1 MPRRAADRPE
11 HLTPADLVVLGLLL
25 EGPRH
30 GYGVNQELARREVG
44 DWAGVSRPQVY
55 YSLRK
60 LADAGHIGPAPG
72 RAAGAERGLAAHGAA
87 DRGPGEGGADQGGPE
102 QGGPEQG
109 GPERRVYRVTAAGRR
124 AYAAALARPEW
135 ATQRPPPPFVTWLV
149 LATHA
154 DPAVRAG
161 QLARRRAFLEAE
173 AARERATLAAI
184 LAGTGPAAAVAALV
198 VRLTIRQFE
207 AELGW
212 LEEVAAA
219 LPGGHQEAD

>member
-1 MPRRAADRPE
+1 MPRRAADRHE
-11 HLTPADLVVLGLLL
+11 HLHERLTAADLVVLGLLL
-25 EGPRH
+25 ERPMH
-30 GYGVNQELARREVG
+30 GYEVNQELARREVR

-72 RAAGAERGLAAHGAA
+72 RAAGAERGSAE
-87 DRGPGEGGADQGGPE
+87 RGSAE
-102 QGGPEQG
+102 G

-154 DPAVRAG
+154 DPAVRAR

-173 AARERATLAAI
+173 AMRERATLAAI
-184 LAGTGPAAAVAALV
+184 LAGTGPTVVVAALV
-198 VRLTIRQFE
+198 VSLTIRQFE
-207 AELGW
+207 AELAW
-212 LEEVAAA
+212 LGEVAAA
-219 LPGGHQEAD
+219 LPGGHQEPD

>member
-1 MPRRAADRPE
+1 MPRRAADRHARHE
-11 HLTPADLVVLGLLL
+11 RLTPADLVVLGLLL
-25 EGPRH
+25 ERPMH
-30 GYGVNQELARREVG
+30 GYGVNQELEVREVR

-60 LADAGHIGPAPG
+60 LADAGHIGPAPD
-72 RAAGAERGLAAHGAA
+72 RAAEVGRGSAERGS
-87 DRGPGEGGADQGGPE
+87 GE
-102 QGGPEQG
+102 G

-149 LATHA
+149 LATQA
-154 DPAVRAG
+154 DPAVRAR

-184 LAGTGPAAAVAALV
+184 RTNTGPTFAVAALV
-198 VRLTIRQFE
+198 VSLTIRQFE
-207 AELGW
+207 AELAW
-212 LEEVAAA
+212 LGEVAAA
-219 LPGGHQEAD
+219 LPRGHQEPD

>member
-1 MPRRAADRPE
+1 MPRRAADRHE
-11 HLTPADLVVLGLLL
+11 HLTAADLVVLGLLL
-25 EGPRH
+25 ERPMH
-30 GYGVNQELARREVG
+30 GYEVNQELARREVH

-72 RAAGAERGLAAHGAA
+72 RAAGAERGSAE
-87 DRGPGEGGADQGGPE
+87 RGSAE
-102 QGGPEQG
+102 G

-154 DPAVRAG
+154 DPAVRAR

-173 AARERATLAAI
+173 AMRERATLAAI
-184 LAGTGPAAAVAALV
+184 LAGTGPTVVVAALV
-198 VRLTIRQFE
+198 VSLTIRQFE
-207 AELGW
+207 AELAW
-212 LEEVAAA
+212 LGEVAAA
-219 LPGGHQEAD
+219 LPGGHQEPD

>member
-1 MPRRAADRPE
+1 MPRRAADRHE

-25 EGPRH
+25 ERPMH
-30 GYGVNQELARREVG
+30 GYEVNQELALREVR

-60 LADAGHIGPAPG
+60 LAEAGHIGPAPG
-72 RAAGAERGLAAHGAA
+72 RAAGAERGSAE
-87 DRGPGEGGADQGGPE
+87 RGSAERGSAERGSGE
-102 QGGPEQG
+102 G

-135 ATQRPPPPFVTWLV
+135 ATQRPPPPFLTWLV

-154 DPAVRAG
+154 DAAVRAR

-184 LAGTGPAAAVAALV
+184 RTNTGPTFAVAALV
-198 VRLTIRQFE
+198 VSLTIRQFE
-207 AELGW
+207 AELAW
-212 LEEVAAA
+212 LGEVAAA
-219 LPGGHQEAD
+219 LPRGHQETD

>member
-1 MPRRAADRPE
+1 MPRRAADRHARLHE
-11 HLTPADLVVLGLLL
+11 RLTAADLVVLGLLL
-25 EGPRH
+25 ERPMH
-30 GYGVNQELARREVG
+30 GYEVNQELARREVG

-72 RAAGAERGLAAHGAA
+72 HAAGAERGSAE
-87 DRGPGEGGADQGGPE
+87 RGSAE
-102 QGGPEQG
+102 G

-154 DPAVRAG
+154 DPAVRAR

-173 AARERATLAAI
+173 ATRERATLAAI
-184 LAGTGPAAAVAALV
+184 LAGTGPAVVVAALV
-198 VRLTIRQFE
+198 VSLTIRQFE
-207 AELGW
+207 AELAW
-212 LEEVAAA
+212 LGEVAAA
-219 LPGGHQEAD
+219 LPGGHQEPD

>member
-1 MPRRAADRPE
+1 MPRRAADRHE
-11 HLTPADLVVLGLLL
+11 HLTAADLVVLGLLL
-25 EGPRH
+25 ERPMH
-30 GYGVNQELARREVG
+30 GYEVNQELERREVR

-72 RAAGAERGLAAHGAA
+72 RAAGAERGSAE
-87 DRGPGEGGADQGGPE
+87 RGSPE
-102 QGGPEQG
+102 RGSPERDSAEG

-154 DPAVRAG
+154 DPAVRAR

-173 AARERATLAAI
+173 AMRERATLAAI
-184 LAGTGPAAAVAALV
+184 RTNTGPTVVVAALV
-198 VRLTIRQFE
+198 VSLTIRQFE
-207 AELGW
+207 AELAW
-212 LEEVAAA
+212 LGEVAAA
-219 LPGGHQEAD
+219 LPGGHQEPD

>member
-1 MPRRAADRPE
+1 MPRRAADPHE
-11 HLTPADLVVLGLLL
+11 HLTAADLVVLGLLL
-25 EGPRH
+25 ERPMH
-30 GYGVNQELARREVG
+30 GYEVNQELARREVR

-60 LADAGHIGPAPG
+60 LALAGHIGPSPG
-72 RAAGAERGLAAHGAA
+72 RAAGAERGSAE
-87 DRGPGEGGADQGGPE
+87 RGSAERGSAERGSAERGSAE
-102 QGGPEQG
+102 G

-154 DPAVRAG
+154 DPAVRAR

-173 AARERATLAAI
+173 AMRERATLAAI
-184 LAGTGPAAAVAALV
+184 LAGTGPAVVVAALV

-207 AELGW
+207 TELAW
-212 LEEVAAA
+212 LDEVAAA
-219 LPGGHQEAD
+219 LPGGHQEPA

>member
-1 MPRRAADRPE
+1 MPRRAADRHE
-11 HLTPADLVVLGLLL
+11 RLTAADLVVLGLLL
-25 EGPRH
+25 ERPMH
-30 GYGVNQELARREVG
+30 GYEVNQELARREVH

-72 RAAGAERGLAAHGAA
+72 RAAGAERGSAE
-87 DRGPGEGGADQGGPE
+87 RGSAE
-102 QGGPEQG
+102 G

-154 DPAVRAG
+154 DPAVRAR

-173 AARERATLAAI
+173 AMRERATLAAI
-184 LAGTGPAAAVAALV
+184 LAGTGPTVVVAALV
-198 VRLTIRQFE
+198 VSLTIRQFE
-207 AELGW
+207 AELAW
-212 LEEVAAA
+212 LGEVAAA
-219 LPGGHQEAD
+219 LPGGHEEPE

>member
-1 MPRRAADRPE
+1 MPRRAPDRHE
-11 HLTPADLVVLGLLL
+11 HLTAADLVVLGLLL
-25 EGPRH
+25 ERPMH
-30 GYGVNQELARREVG
+30 GYEVNQELERREVR

-72 RAAGAERGLAAHGAA
+72 RAAGAERGSAE
-87 DRGPGEGGADQGGPE
+87 RGSAERGSAERGSGE
-102 QGGPEQG
+102 G

-154 DPAVRAG
+154 DPAVRAR

-173 AARERATLAAI
+173 AMRERATLAAI
-184 LAGTGPAAAVAALV
+184 LAGTGPTVVVAALV
-198 VRLTIRQFE
+198 VSLTSRQFE
-207 AELGW
+207 AELAW
-212 LEEVAAA
+212 LGEVAAA
-219 LPGGHQEAD
+219 LPEGHQEPD

>member
-1 MPRRAADRPE
+1 MPRRAADRHE
-11 HLTPADLVVLGLLL
+11 RLTAADLVVLGLLL
-25 EGPRH
+25 ERPMH
-30 GYGVNQELARREVG
+30 GYEVNQELERREVR

-72 RAAGAERGLAAHGAA
+72 RAAGAERGSAE
-87 DRGPGEGGADQGGPE
+87 RGSAE
-102 QGGPEQG
+102 G

-154 DPAVRAG
+154 DPAVRAR

-173 AARERATLAAI
+173 ATRERATLAAI
-184 LAGTGPAAAVAALV
+184 LAGTGPTVVVAALV
-198 VRLTIRQFE
+198 VSLTIRQFE
-207 AELGW
+207 AELAW
-212 LEEVAAA
+212 LGEVAAA
-219 LPGGHQEAD
+219 LPGGHQEPD

>member
-1 MPRRAADRPE
+1 MPRRAADRHE
-11 HLTPADLVVLGLLL
+11 HLHERLTAADLVVLGLLL
-25 EGPRH
+25 ERPMH
-30 GYGVNQELARREVG
+30 GYEVNQELARREVR

-72 RAAGAERGLAAHGAA
+72 RAAGAERGSAE
-87 DRGPGEGGADQGGPE
+87 RGSAE
-102 QGGPEQG
+102 G

-154 DPAVRAG
+154 DPAVRAR

-173 AARERATLAAI
+173 AMRERATLAAI
-184 LAGTGPAAAVAALV
+184 LAGTGPTVVVAALV
-198 VRLTIRQFE
+198 VSLTIRQFE
-207 AELGW
+207 AELAW
-212 LEEVAAA
+212 LGEVAAA
-219 LPGGHQEAD
+219 LPGGYQEAEQRNTL

>member
-1 MPRRAADRPE
+1 MPRRAADRHE
-11 HLTPADLVVLGLLL
+11 RLTAADLVVLGLLL
-25 EGPRH
+25 ERPMH
-30 GYGVNQELARREVG
+30 GYEVNQELARREVG

-60 LADAGHIGPAPG
+60 LAEAGHIGLAPG
-72 RAAGAERGLAAHGAA
+72 RAAGVERGSAERGSG
-87 DRGPGEGGADQGGPE
+87 D
-102 QGGPEQG
+102 G

-154 DPAVRAG
+154 DPAVRAR

-173 AARERATLAAI
+173 AMRERATLAAI
-184 LAGTGPAAAVAALV
+184 LTGTGPAVVVAALV
-198 VRLTIRQFE
+198 VSLTIRQFE
-207 AELGW
+207 AELAW
-212 LEEVAAA
+212 LGEVAAA
-219 LPGGHQEAD
+219 LPGRHQEPD

>member
-1 MPRRAADRPE
+1 MPRRTAD
-11 HLTPADLVVLGLLL
+11 LTPADLVVLGLLL
-25 EGPRH
+25 ERPMH
-30 GYGVNQELARREVG
+30 GYEVNQELAVREVR

-60 LADAGHIGPAPG
+60 LAEAGHIGLAPE
-72 RAAGAERGLAAHGAA
+72 RAAGAERGSAE
-87 DRGPGEGGADQGGPE
+87 RGPPTRGPSE
-102 QGGPEQG
+102 G
-109 GPERRVYRVTAAGRR
+109 GPERRVYRVTAAGQR
-124 AYAAALARPEW
+124 AYAAALARPDW

-154 DPAVRAG
+154 DAAVRAD

-184 LAGTGPAAAVAALV
+184 RANTGPAFEVAALV

-207 AELGW
+207 AELAW
-212 LEEVAAA
+212 LGEVDAVLAS
-219 LPGGHQEAD
+219 GRQEPD

>member
-1 MPRRAADRPE
+1 MPPRAADHHDR
-11 HLTPADLVVLGLLL
+11 LTAADLVVLGLLL
-25 EGPRH
+25 ERPMH
-30 GYGVNQELARREVG
+30 GYGVNQELERREVR

-72 RAAGAERGLAAHGAA
+72 LAAGAERGSAE
-87 DRGPGEGGADQGGPE
+87 RGSVE
-102 QGGPEQG
+102 G

-154 DPAVRAG
+154 DPAVQAR
-161 QLARRRAFLEAE
+161 QLARRQAFLETE
-173 AARERATLAAI
+173 AMRERVTLALI
-184 LAGTGPAAAVAALV
+184 LAGTGPTVVVAALV
-198 VRLTIRQFE
+198 VSLTICQFE
-207 AELGW
+207 AELAW
-212 LEEVAAA
+212 LGEVAAA
-219 LPGGHQEAD
+219 LAGEHQEPD

>member
-1 MPRRAADRPE
+1 MPRRAADRHE
-11 HLTPADLVVLGLLL
+11 RLTAADLVVLGLLL
-25 EGPRH
+25 EQPRH
-30 GYGVNQELARREVG
+30 GYEVNQELARREVG

-72 RAAGAERGLAAHGAA
+72 RAAGAERGSAE
-87 DRGPGEGGADQGGPE
+87 RGSAE
-102 QGGPEQG
+102 G

-154 DPAVRAG
+154 DPAVRAR

-173 AARERATLAAI
+173 AMRERATLAAI
-184 LAGTGPAAAVAALV
+184 LAGTGPTVVVAALV
-198 VRLTIRQFE
+198 VSLTIRQFE
-207 AELGW
+207 AELAW
-212 LEEVAAA
+212 LGEVAAA
-219 LPGGHQEAD
+219 LPGGHQEPD

>member
-1 MPRRAADRPE
+1 MPRRAADRHE
-11 HLTPADLVVLGLLL
+11 HLHERLTAADLVVLGLLL
-25 EGPRH
+25 ERPMH
-30 GYGVNQELARREVG
+30 GYEVNQELARREVR

-72 RAAGAERGLAAHGAA
+72 RAAGAERGSAE
-87 DRGPGEGGADQGGPE
+87 RGSAE
-102 QGGPEQG
+102 G

-154 DPAVRAG
+154 DPAVRAR

-173 AARERATLAAI
+173 AMRERATLAAI
-184 LAGTGPAAAVAALV
+184 LTGTGPTVVVAALV
-198 VRLTIRQFE
+198 VSLTIRQFE
-207 AELGW
+207 AELAW
-212 LEEVAAA
+212 LGEVDAA
-219 LPGGHQEAD
+219 LPEGRQEPD

>member
-1 MPRRAADRPE
+1 MPRRAADRHEHLHE
-11 HLTPADLVVLGLLL
+11 HLTAADLVVLGLLL
-25 EGPRH
+25 ERPMH
-30 GYGVNQELARREVG
+30 GYGVNQELERREVR

-72 RAAGAERGLAAHGAA
+72 RAAGAERVPAE
-87 DRGPGEGGADQGGPE
+87 RGSAERGSAEGGSAE
-102 QGGPEQG
+102 G

-154 DPAVRAG
+154 DAAVRAR

-173 AARERATLAAI
+173 ARRERATLAAI
-184 LAGTGPAAAVAALV
+184 LAGTGPTVVVAALV
-198 VRLTIRQFE
+198 VSLTIRQFE
-207 AELGW
+207 AELAW
-212 LEEVAAA
+212 LGEVAAA
-219 LPGGHQEAD
+219 LPREHQEPD

>member
-1 MPRRAADRPE
+1 MPRRAAADRHE
-11 HLTPADLVVLGLLL
+11 HLTAADLVVLGLLL
-25 EGPRH
+25 EQPMH
-30 GYGVNQELARREVG
+30 GYGVNQELARREVR

-72 RAAGAERGLAAHGAA
+72 RATGAERGSAE
-87 DRGPGEGGADQGGPE
+87 RGSAERGSAE
-102 QGGPEQG
+102 G

-154 DPAVRAG
+154 DPAVRAR

-173 AARERATLAAI
+173 AMRERATLAAI
-184 LAGTGPAAAVAALV
+184 LAGTGPTVVVAALV
-198 VRLTIRQFE
+198 VSLTIRQFE
-207 AELGW
+207 AELAW
-212 LEEVAAA
+212 LSEVAAA
-219 LPGGHQEAD
+219 LPREHQEPD

>member
-1 MPRRAADRPE
+1 M
-11 HLTPADLVVLGLLL
+11 
-25 EGPRH
+25 H
-30 GYGVNQELARREVG
+30 GYEVNQELARREVR

-60 LADAGHIGPAPG
+60 LADAGHIGPAPDH
-72 RAAGAERGLAAHGAA
+72 AAGAERGSAE
-87 DRGPGEGGADQGGPE
+87 RGSAELGSGE
-102 QGGPEQG
+102 G

-154 DPAVRAG
+154 DPAVRAR

-173 AARERATLAAI
+173 AMRERATLAAI
-184 LAGTGPAAAVAALV
+184 LTGTGPTVVVAALV
-198 VRLTIRQFE
+198 VSLTIRQFE
-207 AELGW
+207 AELAW
-212 LEEVAAA
+212 LGEVATA
-219 LPGGHQEAD
+219 LPEGHQQPE

>member
-1 MPRRAADRPE
+1 MPRRAADRHE
-11 HLTPADLVVLGLLL
+11 RLTAADLVVLGLLL
-25 EGPRH
+25 ERPMH
-30 GYGVNQELARREVG
+30 GYEVNQELERREVR

-72 RAAGAERGLAAHGAA
+72 RAAGAERGSAE
-87 DRGPGEGGADQGGPE
+87 RGSAE
-102 QGGPEQG
+102 G

-154 DPAVRAG
+154 DPAVRAR

-173 AARERATLAAI
+173 AMRERATLAAI
-184 LAGTGPAAAVAALV
+184 LTGTGPAVVVAALV

-207 AELGW
+207 AELAW
-212 LEEVAAA
+212 LGEVAAA
-219 LPGGHQEAD
+219 LPLEHQEPGS

>member
-1 MPRRAADRPE
+1 MPRRAADRHE
-11 HLTPADLVVLGLLL
+11 RLTAADLVVLGLLL
-25 EGPRH
+25 ERPMH
-30 GYGVNQELARREVG
+30 GYEANQELARREVR

-60 LADAGHIGPAPG
+60 LADAGHIGPAPDH
-72 RAAGAERGLAAHGAA
+72 AAGAERGSAE
-87 DRGPGEGGADQGGPE
+87 RGSAE
-102 QGGPEQG
+102 G

-154 DPAVRAG
+154 DPAVRAR

-173 AARERATLAAI
+173 AMRERATLAAI
-184 LAGTGPAAAVAALV
+184 MTGTGPMVVVAALV
-198 VRLTIRQFE
+198 VSLTIRQFE
-207 AELGW
+207 AELAW
-212 LEEVAAA
+212 LGEVAAT
-219 LPGGHQEAD
+219 LPGGHQEPE

>member
-1 MPRRAADRPE
+1 MSRSAPD
-11 HLTPADLVVLGLLL
+11 LTPADLVVLGLLL
-25 EGPRH
+25 EQPMH
-30 GYGVNQELARREVG
+30 GYGVNQELARREVR

-60 LADAGHIGPAPG
+60 LAEAGHIAPASG
-72 RAAGAERGLAAHGAA
+72 RAAGAERGPAE
-87 DRGPGEGGADQGGPE
+87 RGSAE
-102 QGGPEQG
+102 G

-154 DPAVRAG
+154 DPAVRAR

-173 AARERATLAAI
+173 AMRERATLAAI
-184 LAGTGPAAAVAALV
+184 MTGTGPTVVVAALV
-198 VRLTIRQFE
+198 VSLTIRQFE
-207 AELGW
+207 AELAW
-212 LEEVAAA
+212 LGEVATA
-219 LPGGHQEAD
+219 LAGGHQEPE

>member
-1 MPRRAADRPE
+1 MPRRAADRHE
-11 HLTPADLVVLGLLL
+11 HLHERLTAADLVVLGLLL
-25 EGPRH
+25 ERPMH
-30 GYGVNQELARREVG
+30 GYEVNQELERREVR

-72 RAAGAERGLAAHGAA
+72 RAAGAERGSAE
-87 DRGPGEGGADQGGPE
+87 RGSAE
-102 QGGPEQG
+102 G

-154 DPAVRAG
+154 DPAVRAR

-173 AARERATLAAI
+173 AMRERATLAAI
-184 LAGTGPAAAVAALV
+184 LAGTGPTVVVAALV
-198 VRLTIRQFE
+198 VSLTIRQFE
-207 AELGW
+207 AELAW
-212 LEEVAAA
+212 LGEVAAA
-219 LPGGHQEAD
+219 LPGGHQEPD

>member
-1 MPRRAADRPE
+1 MPRRAADRHE
-11 HLTPADLVVLGLLL
+11 RLTPADLVVLGLLL
-25 EGPRH
+25 ERPMH
-30 GYGVNQELARREVG
+30 GYEVNQELARREVG

-72 RAAGAERGLAAHGAA
+72 RAAGAERGSAE
-87 DRGPGEGGADQGGPE
+87 RGSAERGSAERGSAERGSAGRGSGE
-102 QGGPEQG
+102 G

-135 ATQRPPPPFVTWLV
+135 ATQRPPPPFLTWLV

-154 DPAVRAG
+154 DAAVRAR

-184 LAGTGPAAAVAALV
+184 RTNTGPTFAVAALV
-198 VRLTIRQFE
+198 VSLTIRQFE
-207 AELGW
+207 AELAW
-212 LEEVAAA
+212 LGEVAAA
-219 LPGGHQEAD
+219 LPGGHQEPG